1 MNKIQLLFIL
11 SKTKNPFK
19 LRMRGSSMGPI
30 LHDGD
35 TIVVCQKDGY
45 SVGDI
50 LVYRYKENELLIH
63 RLLKIEGDRY
73 FCKGDSAFR
82 LEDIS
87 QEQIIGAVITKND
100 SNNNAEFVKASLGIN
115 GIFRKCGYN
124 LETAKKT
131 PEYLD
136 YERKYLEAGNEIQNN

>member
-1 MNKIQLLFIL
+1 M
-11 SKTKNPFK
+11 
-19 LRMRGSSMGPI
+19 
-30 LHDGD
+30 
-35 TIVVCQKDGY
+35 
-45 SVGDI
+45 
-50 LVYRYKENELLIH
+50 YRYKENELLIH